1 LFWRGKICAMKAN
14 FDAVLARYFGA
25 RFFVIRRRR
34 KAIKNDPASFGRK
47 SIRDC
52 KAEACG

>member
-1 LFWRGKICAMKAN
+1 MKAN